1 MSLPG
6 PGWRWAPSRC
16 LGAAPER
23 CRRGETRGSILPPE
37 VCRRPAPNG
46 GGGRKRQVPR
56 PPSQGLCR
64 DGDGGGPRGL
74 CCVQDGGE
82 RHEGATGRLPLL
94 SCQSALTPELP
105 CGPWYVQRPGRTGSS
120 CGEHMK
126 QFFAQGLVHTSHGH
140 AQVPRGG
147 WSSGPP
153 LKGEK
158 ARSVGLGNS
167 SSPRK

>member
-1 MSLPG
+1 M
-6 PGWRWAPSRC
+6 
-16 LGAAPER
+16 
-23 CRRGETRGSILPPE
+23 
-37 VCRRPAPNG
+37 
-46 GGGRKRQVPR
+46 
-56 PPSQGLCR
+56 
-64 DGDGGGPRGL
+64 
-74 CCVQDGGE
+74 QDGGE

-94 SCQSALTPELP
+94 SCQSALTPELL
-105 CGPWYVQRPGRTGSS
+105 CGPWCVQRPGRTGSS

-167 SSPRK
+167 SSPGK